1 VRCASKPEHR
11 GAPVAAV
18 AVLSL
23 VCCSAALPVDSLDF
37 PASSRFDIF
46 DGDGSR
52 LIGHARY
59 ELRAVG
65 PGSYVLYGENRF
77 LAGEYDIEEDQ
88 VTQSGPDKLA
98 VPVTYRHEYFDT
110 DGSLQRVAQADFTT
124 GNASCVV
131 HADGHPQVSAVRLE
145 FPPDTYGGSTVL
157 IPLTRGLREGFDRPI
172 RFHNFNCIPGP
183 RIVSIEAYP
192 PSVTRWS
199 QYPGDLVQVRL
210 KPDFGW
216 LGILIGPFVPK
227 MDAWFE
233 PSRTWAYVG
242 GKAGRYY
249 RGPEIILVRVRDE
262 TR

>member
-1 VRCASKPEHR
+1 VPCASKSERR
-11 GAPVAAV
+11 GASVAA
-18 AVLSL
+18 AAFLIL
-23 VCCSAALPVDSLDF
+23 VCCTAAFPVDSLDF
-37 PASSRFDIF
+37 PPSSRFDIF

-52 LIGHARY
+52 VIGHARY
-59 ELRAVG
+59 DFRAVG

-77 LAGEYDIEEDQ
+77 LDGEYDIEEDQ
-88 VTQSGPDKLA
+88 VTQGGPDKVS
-98 VPVTYRHEYFDT
+98 VPVTYRHEYFDP
-110 DGSLQRVAQADFTT
+110 DGSLQRVAQADFGT

-131 HADGHPQVSAVRLE
+131 YAKGHAQVSDVRIE

-183 RIVSIEAYP
+183 GVMSIEAYP
-192 PSVTRWS
+192 PSVTTWS
-199 QYPGDLVQVRL
+199 KYPGDLIQVRL
-210 KPDFGW
+210 KSDFGW

-233 PSRTWAYVG
+233 PSRPWAYVG

-249 RGPEIILVRVRDE
+249 KGPEIILVRIHDE